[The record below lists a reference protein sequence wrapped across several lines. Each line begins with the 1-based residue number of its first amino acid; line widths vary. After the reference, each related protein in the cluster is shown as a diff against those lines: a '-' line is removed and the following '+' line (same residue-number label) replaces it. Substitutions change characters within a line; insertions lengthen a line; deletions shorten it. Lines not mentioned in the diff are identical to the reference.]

1 MIDSK
6 LLISPSSFV
15 KVIGD
20 IPNVSSVVLST
31 DSRSLEVGNL
41 FLALAGEN
49 FDGFKFVES
58 ALSKGASG
66 AIFEK
71 KEGRENQV
79 KKLADSFPDKFFL
92 IVENSLIYFQELAKI
107 KT

>member
-71 KEGRENQV
+71 KRGARGSGKQTCG
-79 KKLADSFPDKFFL
+79 LFSR
-92 IVENSLIYFQELAKI
+92 
-107 KT
+107 